1 MNQPTSGSAI
11 VSRSVPA
18 LLSVALLALAGAAH
32 AQVAAPQAA
41 TAQAAAPQV
50 LAPPDACPQ
59 LPANSG
65 LAWQHK
71 ASANSDFCRAIRE
84 DGSEAF
90 GLYIASDS
98 PFKPNRSDREEQSS
112 IDGREV
118 YWYRSELANQPNV
131 QARETLVELGNGRM
145 AHMWIQAGSP
155 EQLNQAL
162 QQTQAL
168 RFPQTRLSSN

>member
-1 MNQPTSGSAI
+1 MNKPNSGSGI
-11 VSRSVPA
+11 VSRSVSRVPG
-18 LLSVALLALAGAAH
+18 LLSAALLALAGVAQ
-32 AQVAAPQAA
+32 AQVA
-41 TAQAAAPQV
+41 
-50 LAPPDACPQ
+50 APPDACPQ

-71 ASANSDFCRAIRE
+71 ASPKADFCRAIRA

-90 GLYIASDS
+90 GLYISADS
-98 PFKPNRSDREEQSS
+98 PFKPKRSDRQEQAS

-118 YWYRSELANQPNV
+118 YWYRTELANQPNV

-155 EQLNQAL
+155 EQLSQAM

>member
-1 MNQPTSGSAI
+1 MNKPNSASGI
-11 VSRSVPA
+11 VSRSVSRVLPG
-18 LLSVALLALAGAAH
+18 LVSVALLALAGVAQ
-32 AQVAAPQAA
+32 AQVA
-41 TAQAAAPQV
+41 
-50 LAPPDACPQ
+50 APPDACPQ

-71 ASANSDFCRAIRE
+71 ASPKADFCRAIRAA
-84 DGSEAF
+84 DTQGF
-90 GLYIASDS
+90 GQYLPADS
-98 PFKPNRSDREEQSS
+98 PSRPQRTDRQEQAS

-118 YWYRSELANQPNV
+118 YWYRTELANQPNV

-155 EQLNQAL
+155 EQLSQAM